1 MAMANAITKFKIKT
15 MKTVKT
21 FIAQAPVFELIKT
34 QGS

>member
-1 MAMANAITKFKIKT
+1 MAMAYALAYYKIAT
-15 MKTVKT
+15 LATIKT